1 MATLN
6 HPLLTTNVDPN
17 LTKRDVYS
25 KVIELYP
32 DKAKFLTVINKFG
45 KKRPVNNPKFEMM
58 EQDIEIFKTTLGAAI
73 DQATTPNPTTI
84 TVATGDG
91 VYFTANDTVIL
102 KEGTTVEQLLVTA
115 VSGDTLTVT
124 PSVSNSYTTAALVI
138 KGAKAVAENGS
149 ISPSYSIEPGLI
161 YNYVQLFDES
171 FEISLIEANTWKYY
185 SDAEKKAR
193 LSWERQQMMERFLRS
208 VGRTLYFGQRG
219 TTNVSDG
226 MVYFTGGLDYF
237 VTSNALDA
245 GGAALTESDFRK
257 FLKTVTMKG
266 SDKRILLC
274 SGAMVEQLSD
284 WKLADRVV
292 QQGSDRDK
300 LGFKTYEYVNDY
312 CELTVVRDMTL
323 DRIDASLSY
332 IIDPEY
338 IGVAELVPM
347 TTMKN
352 AQNPDA
358 YGYKEGVYW
367 VMGLDMANEGAFGKI
382 INLPTS

>member
-17 LTKRDVYS
+17 LTKRDVFS
-25 KVIELYP
+25 PAIEYYP
-32 DKAKFLTVINKFG
+32 DKAKFLTIINKFG
-45 KKRPVNNPKFEMM
+45 KKRTVNNPKFEMM

-124 PSVSNSYTTAALVI
+124 PAVSNSYSTAALVI

-149 ISPSYSIEPGLI
+149 VSPSFSIEPGLI
-161 YNYVQLFDES
+161 YNYVQLFDDS
-171 FEISLIEANTWKYY
+171 FQISLIEKETSKYY
-185 SDAEKKAR
+185 ANDVQSR
-193 LSWERQQMMERFLRS
+193 LSRERELMMGRFLRS
-208 VGRTLYFGQRG
+208 VARTLYFGQRG

-274 SGAMVEQLSD
+274 SGAMVEQLSE

-292 QQGSDRDK
+292 QQGSDKDK

-312 CELTVVRDMTL
+312 CELIVVRDMTL

-347 TTMKN
+347 TTVKN
-352 AQNPDA
+352 AQNNDA
-358 YGYKEGVYW
+358 YGYKEAVFW
-367 VMGLDMANEGAFGKI
+367 VMGLDMTNEGAFGKI
-382 INLPTS
+382 INLPTT